1 MNKTILEFYYV
12 IVLIFLFSFRCT
24 NWVEDE
30 NQKNRELRNAILGIA
45 VFDFVQC
52 GQTSLPPRVDTYNG
66 LTRIF
71 VLPSYGASCILRYN
85 DPHLMY
91 LPSGM
96 AKNLLSVFLPGSGS
110 NPISVSKILEEGALR
125 GYHSIGLMYPNA
137 DPINVICNTAP
148 NHSASC
154 FGNAREEILTGVDKT
169 AAVSVDFTNSIDGRL
184 LKVLQ
189 YLVAKRPNDGWG
201 QFLNGDSVNWSR
213 VYLGGHSQGSGH
225 AAYQGKIK
233 SLGRVSIYSGVSDY
247 HVASASNAPWL
258 NVVGLTSANS
268 YYGLIHIGDS
278 VANFSG
284 NPNQVTDAWLN
295 SFGMTGTLTDTD
307 SGVAPFGNTHR
318 LTTNLC
324 ASGDENAKHN
334 CTVSPMQ
341 QTAWDYIS
349 YP

>member
-1 MNKTILEFYYV
+1 MKKNTLEYCY
-12 IVLIFLFSFRCT
+12 IFLFCLSLLFGCKKLS
-24 NWVEDE
+24 EDKKQSDE
-30 NQKNRELRNAILGIA
+30 DLRDAVLGA
-45 VFDFVQC
+45 ALLDFIQC

-85 DPHLMY
+85 DPHLTY
-91 LPSGM
+91 LPSGT

-125 GYHSIGLMYPNA
+125 GYHSIGLMYPNSE
-137 DPINVICNTAP
+137 PINVICNTAP
-148 NHSASC
+148 NNSASC
-154 FGNAREEILTGVDKT
+154 FGNTREEILTGVDKT
-169 AAVSVDFTNSIDGRL
+169 GAVSVDFINSVDGRL
-184 LKVLQ
+184 LKLLQ

-201 QFLNGDSVNWSR
+201 QFLNGDSVNWSK

-258 NVVGLTSANS
+258 NAAGLTSANS
-268 YYGLIHIGDS
+268 YFGLIHVGDS

-284 NPNQVTDAWLN
+284 NPNQVTDVWLN
-295 SFGMTGTLTDTD
+295 SFGMTGTLTDAD
-307 SGVAPFGNTHR
+307 AGAAPFGNSHR

-334 CTVSPMQ
+334 CTMSPSQ
-341 QTAWDYIS
+341 QAAWDYIS

>member
-1 MNKTILEFYYV
+1 MKNILLEISYV
-12 IVLIFLFSFRCT
+12 LLLSLFFFFGCT
-24 NWVEDE
+24 KLPDDKEQNDED
-30 NQKNRELRNAILGIA
+30 LRNLVFGA
-45 VFDFVQC
+45 VLFDFIQC
-52 GQTSLPPRVDTYNG
+52 GQTSLPPRVDTFNG

-71 VLPSYGASCILRYN
+71 VLPSYGASCILKYN

-91 LPSGM
+91 LPSGA
-96 AKNLLSVFLPGSGS
+96 AKNILAVFLPGSGGT
-110 NPISVSKILEEGALR
+110 PIGVSKIIEEGALR

-148 NHSASC
+148 NNSASC

-169 AAVSVDFTNSIDGRL
+169 TAVSVDFTNSIDGRL
-184 LKVLQ
+184 LKLLQ
-189 YLVAKRPNDGWG
+189 YLVVKRPNDGWD
-201 QFLNGDSVNWSR
+201 QFLIGGAVNWNK
-213 VYLGGHSQGSGH
+213 VFLGGHSQGSGH
-225 AAYQGKIK
+225 AAFQGKIK

-247 HVASASNAPWL
+247 HVASASNASWM
-258 NVVGLTSANS
+258 NASGLTSANS
-268 YYGLIHIGDS
+268 YFGLVHVGDS

-295 SFGMTGTLTDTD
+295 SFGMLGALTDADAGTP
-307 SGVAPFGNTHR
+307 PFGNTHR

-324 ASGDENAKHN
+324 ASGDENTKHN
-334 CTVSPMQ
+334 CTMSQSQ

>member
-1 MNKTILEFYYV
+1 MKKNTLEFSTIL
-12 IVLIFLFSFRCT
+12 FLLLLLFLGCT
-24 NWVEDE
+24 KWTADKDE
-30 NQKNRELRNAILGIA
+30 KDRDLHETILGFA
-45 VFDFVQC
+45 VIDFIQC
-52 GQTSLPPRVDTYNG
+52 AQTSLPPRVDTFNG

-91 LPSGM
+91 LPYGTP
-96 AKNLLSVFLPGSGS
+96 KNLLSVFLPGSGS
-110 NPISVSKILEEGALR
+110 NPIGVSKIIEEGAIR
-125 GYHSIGLMYPNA
+125 GYHSIGLMYPNSE
-137 DPINVICNTAP
+137 PINVICNTAP
-148 NHSASC
+148 NNSATC
-154 FGNAREEILTGVDKT
+154 FGNTREEILTGVDKT
-169 AAVSVDFTNSIDGRL
+169 TAVSVDFINSIDGRL
-184 LKVLQ
+184 LKLLQ
-189 YLVAKRPNDGWG
+189 YLAAKRPNDGWD
-201 QFLNGDSVNWSR
+201 QFLSGGGVNWSK

-258 NVVGLTSANS
+258 SVSGLTSANS

-284 NPNQVTDAWLN
+284 NPNQVTDVWLN
-295 SFGMTGTLTDTD
+295 SFGMTGALTDAD
-307 SGVAPFGNTHR
+307 SGAAPFGNTHR

-324 ASGDENAKHN
+324 AGGDENAKHN
-334 CTVSPMQ
+334 CTMLPSQ
-341 QTAWDYIS
+341 SSTWDYIS